1 MGLVCTTCEKI
12 AKECRRFPA
21 RYVNLLVLPLA
32 IKERTMPV
40 RLCRWGNSL
49 GLRISSYIVHCAHLK
64 SGDFMEIRILDNGD
78 IVIRPVKPRNG
89 GGSIAR
95 VDDPPKES
103 TVKNDV
109 PDKW

>member
-1 MGLVCTTCEKI
+1 
-12 AKECRRFPA
+12 
-21 RYVNLLVLPLA
+21 
-32 IKERTMPV
+32 MPTK
-40 RLCRWGNSL
+40 LCRWGNSL